1 MVFGAQEA
9 SSEKAAE
16 NKVVKVPFLF
26 FGGARDMVCRPE
38 LMQPSVDAGLLPHSK
53 IVTVDAG
60 HWCMFKRPKEFG
72 EAIQGWLKQTF

>member
-26 FGGARDMVCRPE
+26 FGGTRDMVCRPE
-38 LMQPSVDAGLLPHSK
+38 FLKGSEDAGLLPRSK
-53 IVTVDAG
+53 TVTVDAG
-60 HWCMFKRPKEFG
+60 HWCMFKRPREFG
-72 EAIQGWLKQTF
+72 EAIQGWLKETF